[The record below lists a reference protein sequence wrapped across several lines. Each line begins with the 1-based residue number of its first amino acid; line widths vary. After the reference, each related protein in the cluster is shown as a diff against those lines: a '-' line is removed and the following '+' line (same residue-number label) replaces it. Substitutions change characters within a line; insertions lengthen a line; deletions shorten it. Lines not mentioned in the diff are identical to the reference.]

1 MCGIFGVVN
10 YLDEQRFKNA
20 LSLLSHRGPD
30 DSGSYIDDRNQIALG
45 HTRLSIIDT
54 SKNGKQ
60 PMVSESKRF
69 IISYNGEI
77 YNYKSLRSE
86 LTELGYIFK
95 STTDTEV
102 ILNLYVHM
110 GSEMIDRLDGIFSIA
125 IYDKEAKKIF
135 LARDRFGIKPLYFHH
150 SKESFVFS
158 SETKPIS
165 FYLKDRLNLNKSS
178 FLMSL
183 KYLWNPLSSSFIE
196 GIEKIEPGSFLEI
209 ESSKIKKHK
218 FSSPPLVNQKNISK
232 KYKVEMWQ
240 KKLFSML

>member
-1 MCGIFGVVN
+1 MMNSQNFLIFSGFTANLMCGIFGVVN

-20 LSLLSHRGPD
+20 LSLLNHRGPD
-30 DSGSYIDDRNQIALG
+30 DSGSYIDDKNQIALG

-54 SKNGKQ
+54 SKNGRQ

-77 YNYKSLRSE
+77 YNYESLRSE

-125 IYDKEAKKIF
+125 IYDKEAKKVF

-150 SKESFVFS
+150 SEESFVFS

-165 FYLKDRLNLNKSS
+165 FYLKD
-178 FLMSL
+178 
-183 KYLWNPLSSSFIE
+183 
-196 GIEKIEPGSFLEI
+196 KIEF
-209 ESSKIKKHK
+209 K
-218 FSSPPLVNQKNISK
+218 
-232 KYKVEMWQ
+232 
-240 KKLFSML
+240 